1 MVLVFYSSLAFA
13 LHLLSLSLSLSW
25 MVFIL
30 AVHWMVFQYTHTLY
44 LSIYLYLYRHFFG
57 GKVVYEKPLNDVF
70 TVKLYMMLA

>member
-13 LHLLSLSLSLSW
+13 LHLLSLSLSFSLGWSLYW
-25 MVFIL
+25 LCIGWFSN
-30 AVHWMVFQYTHTLY
+30 THTLY